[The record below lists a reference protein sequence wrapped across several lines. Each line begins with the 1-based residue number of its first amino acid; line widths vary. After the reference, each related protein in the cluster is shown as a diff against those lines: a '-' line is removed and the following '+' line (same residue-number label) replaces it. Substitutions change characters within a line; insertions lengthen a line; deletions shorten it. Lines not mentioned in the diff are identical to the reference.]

1 MAKKNVLI
9 LTGTGG
15 DLGSGHLQRMLALAV
30 HLNST
35 DHFQA
40 EILLKENIFPPDESL
55 KNIFTGTIPVNTDL
69 IIRDMR
75 DSSINEI
82 LHLKEKAPVL
92 AIDDSGKGNAQADY
106 KLTLLPLP
114 SDENNPVIPDTDK
127 FLYGYNFSKGIESL
141 SGKNITAREFDV
153 AVYAG
158 YNPPENLISEI
169 KNAIPASATSILLS
183 GNKPVILTG
192 RISHESKSYTEILC
206 STKIIVTHFGLTM
219 FEAHICGCGIAALNP
234 SPYHNTLTEIIKDK
248 FNIIYSSEYSSFSP
262 QLLHDILKTS
272 LAISYEKNISIN
284 SILGLININLK
295 NFTVYLE
302 QITG

>member
-1 MAKKNVLI
+1 MAKKNILI

-55 KNIFTGTIPVNTDL
+55 KNILTDTFPVNTDL

-75 DSSINEI
+75 DSTISEI
-82 LHLKEKAPVL
+82 SDLKEKAPVL

-114 SDENNPVIPDTDK
+114 SDKNNPVIPDTDK
-127 FLYGYNFSKGIESL
+127 FLYGYNFSKGIEAL
-141 SGKNITAREFDV
+141 SWKNITTREFNV

-169 KNAIPASATSILLS
+169 KKAIPASATSILLS

-192 RISHESKSYTEILC
+192 RISHDCKSYTEILC
-206 STKIIVTHFGLTM
+206 STKIIITHFGLTM

-234 SPYHNTLTEIIKDK
+234 SQYHNTLTEIMKDK
-248 FNIIYSSEYSSFSP
+248 FNIIFSSEYNSFSP
-262 QLLHDILKTS
+262 QQLHDILETS
-272 LAISYEKNISIN
+272 ITNPCDKNISIN
-284 SILGLININLK
+284 DILGIINRNLK